1 MNESTGFFSVSH
13 GKKIKLRTPKFI
25 YARLLFIYALLY
37 TLSFIG
43 GCLLFHFADMT
54 ESEKFN
60 AHILSYFSVDFSDC
74 SDIFDYALLVLSMS
88 KSDIYH
94 LMIIFS
100 AGFTMLSGLIITS
113 LAVFRGFS
121 LGFSLS
127 YLVFA
132 LRQGYITLDHPIASL
147 VVYSVTCAVIAAIIL
162 NFSVKSALFC
172 EEFKSMCGRPRKI
185 IRSKALYAHI
195 SRFLIAFGAFLIL
208 NLFRCL
214 L

>member
-1 MNESTGFFSVSH
+1 MNESTGFFSISH
-13 GKKIKLRTPKFI
+13 GSKIKLRTPKFI

-43 GCLLFHFADMT
+43 GCLLFHFIDMP

-60 AHILSYFSVDFSDC
+60 AHILSYFSVDFSNCNDL
-74 SDIFDYALLVLSMS
+74 FDYASLILSMS

-94 LMIIFS
+94 LLIIFS
-100 AGFTMLSGLIITS
+100 AGFTMLSGLIIAS
-113 LAVFRGFS
+113 LVIFRGFS

-127 YLVFA
+127 YLVLA
-132 LRQGYITLDHPIASL
+132 LRQGYTTLEHPIASL
-147 VVYSVTCAVIAAIIL
+147 IIYSVTCAVIAAIIL
-162 NFSVKSALFC
+162 NFSVKSAFFC
-172 EEFKSMCGRPRKI
+172 DEFKALCGSPRKI

-208 NLFRCL
+208 NLLRCL